1 MSQVTTTKNIYLFE
15 SHATE
20 GASLTTRR
28 AAAEFIDWT
37 PEGPISVHSR
47 YDTNKSPAFITYN
60 GVSVIDHVLKY
71 MGPITV
77 PLTIEI
83 LPLNG
88 LPRKGNPYRHHGIHT
103 LLNSL
108 TSFLENSD
116 CPYVVIIGL
125 DSATYGNDR
134 RIHSVYEVGE
144 IDNPVDPRHPIVK
157 FTRLEPVK
165 NID

>member
-1 MSQVTTTKNIYLFE
+1 MSKPTTAKNIYLFE

-28 AAAEFIDWT
+28 AAADFIDWT

-47 YDTNKSPAFITYN
+47 YDSGLSPVFITYN
-60 GVSVIDHVLKY
+60 GVSVIDHVLKS
-71 MGPITV
+71 MGSLTV

-88 LPRKGNPYRHHGIHT
+88 LPREGNPYRHHGIHT

-108 TSFLENSD
+108 TSFLENTD
-116 CPYVVIIGL
+116 CPYIVIIGL
-125 DSATYGNDR
+125 DSHTFGDDR

-144 IDNPVDPRHPIVK
+144 IDNPADPRHPIVK
-157 FTRLEPVK
+157 FTRLEPV
-165 NID
+165 NNTN